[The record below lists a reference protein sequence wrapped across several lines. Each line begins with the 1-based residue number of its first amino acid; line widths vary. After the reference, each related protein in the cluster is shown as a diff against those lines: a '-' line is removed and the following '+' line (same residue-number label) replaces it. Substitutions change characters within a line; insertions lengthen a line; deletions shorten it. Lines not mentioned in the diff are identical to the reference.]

1 MNRERRRDSRV
12 TINQDFASIEQFV
25 AEYATDIS
33 TSGCFIRSKH
43 PLPVGTKV
51 NLRFTVIGRDLE
63 IIEGTGEVVRV
74 VRPPVEGAGMG
85 VRFTRLSEASL
96 RFIQDLTGAR

>member
-1 MNRERRRDSRV
+1 MHQERRRDSRV
-12 TINQDFASIEQFV
+12 TINKEFESIDEFV

-33 TSGCFIRSKH
+33 MSGCFIRSRH

-51 NLRFTVIGRDLE
+51 NLRFTVIAGDME

-74 VRPPVEGAGMG
+74 VRPPAPNAGMG
-85 VRFTRLSEASL
+85 VRFTRLSDNSQ
-96 RFIQDLTGAR
+96 RFLNSLTGGR